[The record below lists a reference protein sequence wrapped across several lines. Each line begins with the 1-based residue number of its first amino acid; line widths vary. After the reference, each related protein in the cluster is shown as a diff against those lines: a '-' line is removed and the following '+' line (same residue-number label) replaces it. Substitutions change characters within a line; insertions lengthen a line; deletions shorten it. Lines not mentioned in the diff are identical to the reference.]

1 MNKKETQSLKRLT
14 EKLSALRRTLRNDER
29 DLLDQ
34 LVLGAPA
41 AEVEAHRMA
50 DQKVTAKTFAEPE
63 VEAHRMADQ
72 NQKVTAKTFAEPEVE
87 AHRFANEAEAIGSA
101 AIQKRIT
108 FDPSSESYQVKD

>member
-50 DQKVTAKTFAEPE
+50 DQKVTAKTVAEPE
-63 VEAHRMADQ
+63 VEAHKMTD
-72 NQKVTAKTFAEPEVE
+72 E
-87 AHRFANEAEAIGSA
+87 AATEGSA